1 MNRNDYLIVGAGIA
15 GLVMAWELEQRHPD
29 ARICILEKNSDMGG
43 RLRMGEFEGLPVVR
57 GAGVGRADKDVLL
70 MQRIGE
76 VGMEVV
82 VKVGK
87 STSASP
93 CDLLAIVREL
103 KKLSFDRHTEDFETF
118 YRRHRDDFEAFCV
131 CVGYTDFT
139 RADIVDTLE
148 DYGFDDCLPKLRY
161 FPVDWDELIRRL
173 AARLVR
179 TQIHCDSKVVSIDPI
194 SRCCT
199 TESGKRYRCRRQI
212 ILATTRSGLDAIQ
225 NMPDFFYRQIATI
238 HAQPFLRMYARLSS
252 PLGIKNMT
260 KTENALQKILPMDDQ
275 NAIYMLSYSDNEHAR
290 RVYRH
295 KNLVEELVAP
305 RILLDSKSYYYREG
319 THYYSPLPRDWTC
332 RQDFIHY
339 VQHPH
344 PNLVIVGEMISKN
357 QGWTEGA
364 LESIRDYFLKINK

>member
-43 RLRMGEFEGLPVVR
+43 RLRMGEFEGRPVVR

-161 FPVDWDELIRRL
+161 FLVDWDELIRRL

-225 NMPDFFYRQIATI
+225 NMPD
-238 HAQPFLRMYARLSS
+238 
-252 PLGIKNMT
+252 
-260 KTENALQKILPMDDQ
+260 
-275 NAIYMLSYSDNEHAR
+275 
-290 RVYRH
+290 
-295 KNLVEELVAP
+295 
-305 RILLDSKSYYYREG
+305 
-319 THYYSPLPRDWTC
+319 
-332 RQDFIHY
+332 
-339 VQHPH
+339 
-344 PNLVIVGEMISKN
+344 
-357 QGWTEGA
+357 
-364 LESIRDYFLKINK
+364 